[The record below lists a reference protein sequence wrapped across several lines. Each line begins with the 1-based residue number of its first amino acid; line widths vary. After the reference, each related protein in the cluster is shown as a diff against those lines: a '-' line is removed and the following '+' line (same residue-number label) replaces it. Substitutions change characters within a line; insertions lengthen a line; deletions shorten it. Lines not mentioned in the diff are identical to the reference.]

1 MPESEEIG
9 AAVDA
14 AIWEAAHEEAYE
26 LEARVATLRR
36 VLAALEG
43 EWEEDDDE

>member
-1 MPESEEIG
+1 MPESEEMG
-9 AAVDA
+9 EAVDA
-14 AIWEAAHEEAYE
+14 AILEAAHEEAYE

-43 EWEEDDDE
+43 EWEDDDE